1 MGQDEEKG
9 RWALLVV
16 TIGKF
21 LTFAGANVQVACDD
35 GELLQAH
42 TQVVTISNAPL
53 FGKNMLIAPDAK
65 IDDHL
70 LDIALYDGM
79 SKLDLERYFM
89 AIADGKR
96 VDDPRVMFRRVRRVR
111 VSADAPLNANA
122 DLEILAGQQSW
133 EIEVVPGAL
142 AVVAGKGIA
151 LTLPVETAASVPPL
165 AGPQEPRVLGAA
177 PHAPADVMPAIDPAT
192 APHT

>member
-1 MGQDEEKG
+1 MRRCYD
-9 RWALLVV
+9 
-16 TIGKF
+16 T
-21 LTFAGANVQVACDD
+21 D
-35 GELLQAH
+35 
-42 TQVVTISNAPL
+42 
-53 FGKNMLIAPDAK
+53 FGT
-65 IDDHL
+65 
-70 LDIALYDGM
+70 LYAFYHCQ
-79 SKLDLERYFM
+79 KEAWRCE
-89 AIADGKR
+89 
-96 VDDPRVMFRRVRRVR
+96 
-111 VSADAPLNANA
+111 APLNANA